1 MQRHPYKRLIMHLD
15 FQRVN
20 QDEAIRMSVPLHFV
34 NGDIS
39 PAGKAGDVV
48 IMHELTEV
56 AISCLPADLPL
67 NIEVDLSEL
76 KLGDTVHLSSLV
88 LPKGVEIPQPKL
100 GPDHDV
106 AIVVPRPGRVAV
118 EKTPAEGVE
127 AADAAPQAAAAGA
140 AKGAARTAERTA
152 GKRAGAKCQARVW
165 PA

>member
-1 MQRHPYKRLIMHLD
+1 MLFECVIVYVVCICFFFKQKTAYDVRISDWSSDVCSSDLPYKQLIMHLD

-20 QDEAIRMSVPLHFV
+20 QNEAIRMSVPLHFV

-76 KLGDTVHLSSLV
+76 KLGDTVHLSSL
-88 LPKGVEIPQPKL
+88 
-100 GPDHDV
+100 
-106 AIVVPRPGRVAV
+106 
-118 EKTPAEGVE
+118 
-127 AADAAPQAAAAGA
+127 
-140 AKGAARTAERTA
+140 
-152 GKRAGAKCQARVW
+152 
-165 PA
+165 

>member
-1 MQRHPYKRLIMHLD
+1 
-15 FQRVN
+15 
-20 QDEAIRMSVPLHFV
+20 MSVPLHFV

-88 LPKGVEIPQPKL
+88 LPKGVEPQQLKL

-106 AIVVPRPGRVAV
+106 RSEERRVGQECVRTCGSRGRPCR
-118 EKTPAEGVE
+118 
-127 AADAAPQAAAAGA
+127 
-140 AKGAARTAERTA
+140 
-152 GKRAGAKCQARVW
+152 
-165 PA
+165 